1 MTFNPLAAS
10 SSIES
15 FFLINGDNKSALDI
29 GAQTPSISIDFIES
43 LIKKYNQLDKS
54 QIENLNLLKE
64 KTMKKIQFT
73 THEFFLSIGFK
84 IYNSIDINGAYESFE
99 FDLNKDILSVYK
111 FKKKYDLVINNGTG
125 EHIFNQYSLFLNM
138 HNVTKKNG
146 LMLHLLPFIDWINH
160 GFYNFN
166 PIFFADLAAS
176 NEYEIVKMSF
186 ANRNA
191 TEINIESKVYNL
203 VFEQIKPR
211 QDPTFLKKAI
221 NFAKEKVGENLIIV
235 VIFRKKN
242 DYEFKIPLQGKYL
255 ADIKDNKSS
264 LEYSSQKIGSGLAK
278 NQLSD
283 DLKRK

>member
-15 FFLINGDNKSALDI
+15 FFLINGNNKSALDI
-29 GAQTPSISIDFIES
+29 GAQTPSISTDFIES

-166 PIFFADLAAS
+166 PIFFAGVLCFTFFLLPTPHPPPSAAEDGLQLRRELLS
-176 NEYEIVKMSF
+176 CGRLLLGSCFWELFLGGPSRSEILRP
-186 ANRNA
+186 N
-191 TEINIESKVYNL
+191 
-203 VFEQIKPR
+203 IKP
-211 QDPTFLKKAI
+211 I
-221 NFAKEKVGENLIIV
+221 
-235 VIFRKKN
+235 
-242 DYEFKIPLQGKYL
+242 
-255 ADIKDNKSS
+255 S
-264 LEYSSQKIGSGLAK
+264 
-278 NQLSD
+278 
-283 DLKRK
+283 